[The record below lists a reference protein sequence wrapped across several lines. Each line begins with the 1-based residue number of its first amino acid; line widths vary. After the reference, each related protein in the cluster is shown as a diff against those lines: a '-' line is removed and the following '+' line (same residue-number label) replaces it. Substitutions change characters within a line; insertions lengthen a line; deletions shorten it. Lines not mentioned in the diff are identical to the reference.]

1 MFFPQSPATEN
12 ILEWVVFEY
21 ISHLRHSKEQMFSL
35 NASYFF
41 YVRTDFK
48 KGLIFEKICC

>member
-1 MFFPQSPATEN
+1 MFFTQSPATEN